1 VSSRW
6 CVRACPGYGPVMTE
20 TQRESET
27 SLSEKDVER
36 DDQLERAELDPED
49 QPNAPNREPTPERV
63 GPDADTED

>member
-1 VSSRW
+1 
-6 CVRACPGYGPVMTE
+6 MTE